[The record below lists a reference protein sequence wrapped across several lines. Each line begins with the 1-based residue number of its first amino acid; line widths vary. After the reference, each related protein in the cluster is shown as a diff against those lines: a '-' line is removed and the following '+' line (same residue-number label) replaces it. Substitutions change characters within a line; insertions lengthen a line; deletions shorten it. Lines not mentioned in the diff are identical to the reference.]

1 MGVPLTL
8 ETSRL
13 KMRMLNAADLTVV
26 ARQFSDPEMCTYF
39 SEPPCTVEQAE
50 AIIDHYRNP
59 EGQDHLR
66 YGLFDKQTGDFV
78 GTCGYHCL
86 DLGRRQVEIG
96 YDIWK
101 EYWRQGYAAEA
112 VRELIAVCFGS
123 LPIDCIYVLVHPGN
137 RASLATAR
145 KLGFVPCVPRR
156 AVGQEQVCLELTRQT
171 YSTATNISTS
181 TEMSSGSAAAPMA
194 LLA

>member
-1 MGVPLTL
+1 
-8 ETSRL
+8 
-13 KMRMLNAADLTVV
+13 MLNAADLPVV

-39 SEPPCTVEQAE
+39 SEPPCTMEQAE

-66 YGLFDKQTGDFV
+66 YGLFDKRTDSFV
-78 GTCGYHCL
+78 GTCGYHYL
-86 DLGRRQVEIG
+86 DLGCRQVEIG

-101 EYWRQGYAAEA
+101 EYWRQGYASEA
-112 VRELIAVCFGS
+112 VAKLIAICFDF
-123 LPIDCIYVLVHPGN
+123 LPVDCVYVLVHPGN

-145 KLGFVPCVPRR
+145 KLGFAACEPRR
-156 AVGQEQVCLELTRQT
+156 AASQEQVCLELTRQT

-181 TEMSSGSAAAPMA
+181 TAMSSGSAAAPMA